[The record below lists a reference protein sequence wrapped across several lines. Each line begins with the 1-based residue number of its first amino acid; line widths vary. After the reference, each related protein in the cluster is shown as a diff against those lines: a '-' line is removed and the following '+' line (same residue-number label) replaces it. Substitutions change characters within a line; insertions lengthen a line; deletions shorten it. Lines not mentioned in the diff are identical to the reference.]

1 MDDIRQKDLSNKAVQ
16 DMSPEERQEMK
27 RRFEEFA
34 AAMKGSTTD
43 ARTEKPAPEKKV
55 VKWDPRKMGKNQDRR

>member
-34 AAMKGSTTD
+34 AAMEGRGIDS
-43 ARTEKPAPEKKV
+43 RPEQPAPEKKV
-55 VKWDPRKMGKNQDRR
+55 VKWDPRKIGKNQNRG

>member
-16 DMSPEERQEMK
+16 DMSPEERQEMI

-34 AAMKGSTTD
+34 AAM
-43 ARTEKPAPEKKV
+43 
-55 VKWDPRKMGKNQDRR
+55 